1 MTSHVIMRIYFVVL
15 VRYIFIHINNGS
27 YADSPTFPNARLHFS
42 PLLYKN
48 TLILSKQLL
57 CSCVQKG
64 HCSRENIQVG
74 FFLTVEVQRLALT
87 STPRFEVASNFR
99 TLAKNILISLV
110 SVCRPRPCLFLKC

>member
-1 MTSHVIMRIYFVVL
+1 MVHMQ
-15 VRYIFIHINNGS
+15 
-27 YADSPTFPNARLHFS
+27 SPTFPNARLHCS
-42 PLLYKN
+42 PSLYKN

-57 CSCVQKG
+57 CSCDVQKG

-110 SVCRPRPCLFLKC
+110 SVCRPGPSLFLKC

>member
-1 MTSHVIMRIYFVVL
+1 M
-15 VRYIFIHINNGS
+15 RYIFIHINNGS
-27 YADSPTFPNARLHFS
+27 YADSPTFPNARLHCS
-42 PLLYKN
+42 PSLYKN

-57 CSCVQKG
+57 CSCDVQKG

-110 SVCRPRPCLFLKC
+110 SVCRPGPSLFLKC